1 MSYRYQRSAYRRP
14 PVQLLHNDLSLRFF
28 DDRVEGEETLLL
40 QAREPLKQVVLDAA
54 DLEIGPATL
63 LNGDMELP
71 LATLTDKP
79 GNKLTLVLPASIDAG
94 ASFRVRLSAVCH
106 PSDSLLEGI
115 YRDTTPPGAPPQY
128 ISQCQQWGFQ
138 RIMPILDDCTAKCTW
153 RTTLE
158 ADARYTHLIT
168 NGDVDRT
175 TNPDGV
181 PVPSGAPNRVRI
193 TYINPIPMPP
203 YLFVA
208 GAGTWD
214 MLEDEVKTPGGRTVK
229 LQYLVP
235 PGRRD
240 GAVLPMEILKD
251 SVLWQAAYIGYEYKR
266 ECYRTICME
275 KSNFGG
281 MENVGNTTIITEA
294 ALLDRWTSDRRLVYA
309 YAVIVHEF
317 EHNHCGSDV
326 TMETPFDM
334 WLNEAF
340 TVTVEQAYL
349 AARFNAAGQRL
360 NELESLRDPL
370 RGPIAAEDAHAAS
383 PIVREGFD
391 HPDDVVDGV
400 TYQKA
405 PEILGML
412 RVLLGDERYREAT
425 KAYFKKYDKGN
436 ANTED
441 FLNMFRIFAPDP
453 NLLDRFFRPWL
464 FSTGYPKLTGSW
476 HYDATEKALHISLK
490 QTRNPPET
498 TPFVVPFRIRAANAG
513 GAVIPGSEQLL
524 ILEKPEQEWTF
535 DGICEPPAFLDWN
548 ADGPFY
554 GVFRDASATPETLA
568 LSATVHPSPV
578 GRATA
583 LAELTDS
590 ILIDR
595 IEHPDAPFPVAPGS
609 PWFDAFRALLSAT
622 DLHETVRARMLT
634 ISEDLLNRDYL
645 PRAEERARA
654 AEALRCAA
662 ARAIG
667 AEPLR
672 AAWKNACEAAYA
684 EAMRNPTAFPL
695 ILPLRALARAL
706 GALYARTEDPR
717 IAADFRAH
725 FDRAVCVDEM
735 ADAIRAAVAARDTGT
750 ALELLA
756 RLRKDAVRNVSGYSV
771 YLATLGSLPVPDV
784 FDWADRE
791 EKTPEY
797 HPEHPSYARALHG
810 ALARN
815 NLQLWTPRGLRWLE
829 EALLRMAPVNENV
842 PILIMGAVQNVRAF
856 RSPLRETILGLLQ
869 RVQSALP
876 QIAPEAHA
884 LAARLR
890 DALKDC

>member
-1 MSYRYQRSAYRRP
+1 MSYRYQRSTYRRP
-14 PVQLLHNDLSLRFF
+14 PVQLLHTDLSLQFF
-28 DDRVEGEETLLL
+28 DDRVEGTETLLL
-40 QAREPLKQVVLDAA
+40 QARESLTQVVLDAA

-63 LNGDMELP
+63 LQGDMEHP
-71 LATLTDKP
+71 LATFTDKP
-79 GNKLTLVLPASIDAG
+79 DHKLTLLLPNAMEAG
-94 ASFRVRLSAVCH
+94 DTFRIRLSAVCH

-175 TNPDGV
+175 TNPDGI
-181 PVPSGAPNRVRI
+181 PVPARTPGRICI
-193 TYINPIPMPP
+193 TYVNAIPMPP

-214 MLEDEVKTPGGRTVK
+214 MLEDEVTIPGGRKVK

-235 PGRRD
+235 PGRRE
-240 GAVLPMEILKD
+240 GAFLPMEILKD

-349 AARFNAAGQRL
+349 ADRFNAAGQRL
-360 NELESLRDPL
+360 SELDSLRDPL
-370 RGPIAAEDAHAAS
+370 RGPIAAEDAHAAA

-412 RVLLGDERYREAT
+412 RVLIGDDRYREAT
-425 KAYFKKYDKGN
+425 KAYFRKFDKGN
-436 ANTED
+436 ATTED
-441 FLNMFRIFAPDP
+441 FLEVFRDFAPDAD
-453 NLLDRFFRPWL
+453 LLNRFFQPWL
-464 FSTGYPKLTGSW
+464 FSSGYPKITGSW
-476 HYDATEKALHISLK
+476 RYDAAAKRLSVTLRQE
-490 QTRNPPET
+490 RNPPET
-498 TPFVVPFRIRAANAG
+498 TPFVVPFRIRAVTADG
-513 GAVIPGSEQLL
+513 YVIPDSDRLL
-524 ILEKPEQEWTF
+524 VLEKPEQEWSF
-535 DGICEPPAFLDWN
+535 DGILGQPAFLDWN
-548 ADGPFY
+548 SDGPFY
-554 GVFRDASATPETLA
+554 GVFHDASATPETLA
-568 LSATVHPSPV
+568 LSAAVHPSPV

-583 LAELTDS
+583 FAALTDS
-590 ILIDR
+590 ILIR
-595 IEHPDAPFPVAPGS
+595 HIENPETPFPVTPGS
-609 PWFDAFRALLSAT
+609 PWFDAFRALLVQT
-622 DLHETVRARMLT
+622 DLHESVRARMLT
-634 ISEDLLNRDYL
+634 VSEDLLDREYL
-645 PRAEERARA
+645 SRALERAQA
-654 AEALRCAA
+654 AEALRRAA
-662 ARAIG
+662 SAAIG
-667 AEPLR
+667 ADSLR
-672 AAWKNACEAAYA
+672 NAWKSACEAAYA
-684 EAMRNPTAFPL
+684 EASRNPTAFPR

-706 GALYARTEDPR
+706 GSLYARTGDSR

-735 ADAIRAAVAARDTGT
+735 ADAIRATIAAGQTDAARD
-750 ALELLA
+750 LLA
-756 RLRKDAVRNVSGYSV
+756 RMRTDAVHHVSGYSV
-771 YLATLGSLPVPDV
+771 YLATLGSLPIPDV
-784 FDWADRE
+784 FDWAEQE
-791 EKTPEY
+791 ENTPEY
-797 HPEHPSYARALHG
+797 HPEHPSYARALQG

-815 NLQLWTPRGLRWLE
+815 NLQLWTPRGLQWLE

-842 PILIMGAVQNVRAF
+842 PILVMGAVQNVRSF
-856 RSPLRETILGLLQ
+856 RSPLRETVRALLK
-869 RVQSALP
+869 RVQTALP
-876 QIAPEAHA
+876 DIAPEAHA
-884 LAARLR
+884 LAARIR
-890 DALKDC
+890 DALKE